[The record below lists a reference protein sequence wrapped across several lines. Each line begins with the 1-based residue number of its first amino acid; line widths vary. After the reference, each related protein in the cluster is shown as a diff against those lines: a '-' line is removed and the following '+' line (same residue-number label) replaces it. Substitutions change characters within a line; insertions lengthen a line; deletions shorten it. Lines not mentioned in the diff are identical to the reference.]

1 MYKNIALHQHLFMSL
16 AVMLAYNLILIAP
29 VFAETTGKT
38 NVEFVV
44 SAIHDPILV
53 KKNWQPTINYLH
65 RKLPQ
70 YQFNLTVIPIKD
82 IAALKQKVIKDA
94 DFIIT
99 QPAVYVQ
106 LEFELGVSRILT
118 MVKKGGY
125 SVFGSAIVV
134 HKNSDINDFTD
145 LHNKTIAGVVAHGFG
160 GWLIAKKWLL
170 DHEIDVDADMKQISF
185 LGTHNKIAKAV
196 ASGKVDIGTIRTG
209 TLEKLARTSP
219 NIYQNLK
226 VFKPQQ
232 HEKFSSVTSTPLY
245 PEWALAQSHHA
256 HSKIAKD
263 IAITLLN
270 LPHNSAIASQANY
283 EAWTLP
289 KDYNSVHSVLKALRF
304 PPYDQY
310 EKLTLSALF
319 EFYAQELVFVII
331 TGTLL
336 ALFFILYLLRT
347 NHQFKILSRTNS
359 ALAKQLEHYAK
370 ELESKVER
378 QKQDLKLIQSNIL
391 AQDRLASLG
400 MMLAGITHELRNPMN
415 FILNFSKINE
425 ELIEELS
432 EELQQALKKLG
443 AEQSS
448 SEMEEALDLCADV
461 KENSTLIAQNTLRA
475 DKVLQDI
482 FIQMNQKNDNS
493 HLNKCHVH
501 EIIQQS
507 VFYVKKANNYSF
519 ANVINPEDIQL
530 NLMASNDQILGSL
543 SNLTRVFI
551 NIIDNAIFSMC
562 KRQEIEQDNNPEH
575 TYQPTLNIS
584 SENNENDE
592 ITILIKDNGVGIEK
606 EIQEKVLT
614 HFFTTKQPGEG
625 TGLGLSMSYEIII
638 TEHKGKLS
646 LQSEPFNYCELKIT
660 LPLL

>member
-1 MYKNIALHQHLFMSL
+1 MYKNITLPKHLFMSL
-16 AVMLAYNLILIAP
+16 AVMLVCKLIFIAP
-29 VFAETTGKT
+29 VFAETTDKN

-44 SAIHDPILV
+44 SATDDPMVV
-53 KKNWQPTINYLH
+53 KKKWQATINYLQK
-65 RKLPQ
+65 KLPQ

-82 IAALKQKVIKDA
+82 IAALKQKVSKDA

-125 SVFGSAIVV
+125 SVFGSAIIVR
-134 HKNSDINDFTD
+134 KNSNIKAFNDLND
-145 LHNKTIAGVVAHGFG
+145 KTIAGVAPHGFG

-170 DHEIDVDADMKQISF
+170 DHDIDVDADMKQISF
-185 LGTHNKIAKAV
+185 LGTHFNVANAV
-196 ASGKVDIGTIRTG
+196 ANGEFDVGVIRTG
-209 TLEKLARTSP
+209 TLEKLAITSP

-232 HEKFSSVTSTPLY
+232 YEKFSLLASTSLY
-245 PEWALAQSHHA
+245 PEWALAQSHHTNSRVA
-256 HSKIAKD
+256 TE
-263 IAITLLN
+263 IAITLLH
-270 LPHNSAIASQANY
+270 LPKNSTIGSQANY

-289 KDYNSVHSVLKALRF
+289 KDYNSVHRVLKALRF
-304 PPYDQY
+304 SPYDKY

-319 EFYAQELVFVII
+319 EFYAQELMFII
-331 TGTLL
+331 IIGTLL
-336 ALFFILYLLRT
+336 TLFFIFYLLRN
-347 NHQFKILSRTNS
+347 NHKFKMLSRTNYK
-359 ALAKQLEHYAK
+359 LAKQLKHYAK

-391 AQDRLASLG
+391 AQDRLAALG

-425 ELIEELS
+425 ELIEELQQT
-432 EELQQALKKLG
+432 LQQVDN
-443 AEQSS
+443 EQSS
-448 SEMEEALDLCADV
+448 SAMEEALDLCADV

-482 FIQMNQKNDNS
+482 FIQMNQENDNS
-493 HLNKCHVH
+493 HLDICHVH
-501 EIIQQS
+501 EIIKQS
-507 VFYVKKANNYSF
+507 VFYIKKANRYSF
-519 ANVINPEDIQL
+519 NNVINPECIQI
-530 NLMASNDQILGSL
+530 NLTASHDQILGSL

-562 KRQEIEQDNNPEH
+562 KRQEIEHNNNPDH
-575 TYQPTLNIS
+575 AYKPQLIIS
-584 SENNENDE
+584 SENNENNE

-606 EIQEKVLT
+606 KIQEKVLK

-625 TGLGLSMSYEIII
+625 TGLGLSISYEIVV
-638 TEHKGKLS
+638 TEHNGKLS
-646 LQSEPFNYCELKIT
+646 LRSEPLHYCELKVT